1 LLPANLKRKSGNP
14 KGENV
19 IRKLL
24 FLLMIVAIVSG
35 MTIVSQAETVKKN
48 PVVINEI
55 THDVSLPLRDMAKM
69 TSVPPR
75 ANREIENHPPGVL
88 PKQMGMPKIDPS
100 VDTSDLPAVGTTQLL
115 NFDGQA
121 ADGVAPPDTEGS
133 VGLSQYVQW
142 VNLDYNVYDK
152 TTGAL
157 ILGPVAGNAF
167 WSGFATKA
175 CANNNDGDPIVL
187 YDKLASRWFVAQ
199 NVFVTPYT
207 MCIAVSNTDD
217 ATGAYTR
224 YSFAVTPTD
233 DFPDYP
239 KWGVWP
245 NAYFGSYRD
254 FANGFTFAGGV
265 ACALDRN
272 AILAGTA
279 ATMQCFPAGTNYDVL
294 LPSDLDGLTPP
305 PDGSTN
311 LYLTVGVDTTH
322 IDAFAFH
329 VDFVNPANSTFTG
342 PTHVQVPAYSTLC
355 QSPFTR
361 SCIPQPTGGEKLDS
375 LGGFLMYRNAYRN
388 FGTYES
394 NLVAH
399 TIAPDSASTAKGAV
413 RWYEVRGGATAPRTF
428 QSGTR
433 EDRST
438 TANSYWLPT
447 MAQDKD
453 ADIVMGF
460 SVSGTS
466 TDPSMYYVGR
476 VPTDKHG
483 TMESPKK
490 VVLGTGVQKN
500 TANRWGDYATIAVD
514 PADDCTMWFTS
525 EYIKTTGSFN
535 WSTRITSFKFTGCL

>member
-1 LLPANLKRKSGNP
+1 
-14 KGENV
+14 V
-19 IRKLL
+19 IRKLV
-24 FLLMIVAIVSG
+24 LLLTIVAIVSSI
-35 MTIVSQAETVKKN
+35 TIVSQAETVKKG
-48 PVVINEI
+48 PVVITESH
-55 THDVSLPLRDMAKM
+55 HDVSLPLRDMAK
-69 TSVPPR
+69 TTAVPKR
-75 ANREIENHPPGVL
+75 ANHEIDNRPPGVV
-88 PKQMGMPKIDPS
+88 PRPTGTPG
-100 VDTSDLPAVGTTQLL
+100 VDTAVQTVDLPTVGTTQLL

-157 ILGPVAGNAF
+157 VLGPVAGNAF
-167 WSGFATKA
+167 WSGFGGA
-175 CANNNDGDPIVL
+175 CQTNNDGDPIVL
-187 YDKLASRWFVAQ
+187 YDKAASRWFIAQ

-207 MCIAVSNTDD
+207 TCIAVSTTDD
-217 ATGAYTR
+217 ATGTYTR
-224 YSFAVTPTD
+224 YSFPITPTTN
-233 DFPDYP
+233 FPDYP

-254 FANGFTFAGGV
+254 FKNGATFEGGV

-272 AILAGTA
+272 AILAGTT
-279 ATMQCFPAGTNYDVL
+279 ATEQCFPAGSSYDVL

-311 LYLTVGVDTTH
+311 LYVTLGVDTTH
-322 IDAFAFH
+322 IDTFSFH
-329 VDFVNPANSTFTG
+329 VDFVVPANSTFTG
-342 PTHVQVPAYSTLC
+342 PTHVQVPAYSTIC

-361 SCIPQPTGGEKLDS
+361 TCIPQPTGGEKLDS
-375 LGGFLMYRNAYRN
+375 LGGFMMYRNAYRN

-394 NLVAH
+394 NVVGH
-399 TIAPDSASTAKGAV
+399 TVAPDTASTAKAAV
-413 RWYEVRGGATAPRTF
+413 RWYEIRGGATNPRTF

-438 TANSYWLPT
+438 TANSFWLPT
-447 MAQDKD
+447 LAQDKD
-453 ADIVMGF
+453 GDIALGF
-460 SVSGTS
+460 SVSGAS

-476 VPTDKHG
+476 VPTDAHG

-490 VVLGTGVQKN
+490 VVLGTGVQKS
-500 TANRWGDYATIAVD
+500 TSDRWGDYATISVD
-514 PADDCTMWFTS
+514 PADDCTMWYTN

-535 WSTRITSFKFTGCL
+535 WSTRVTSFKFSGCN